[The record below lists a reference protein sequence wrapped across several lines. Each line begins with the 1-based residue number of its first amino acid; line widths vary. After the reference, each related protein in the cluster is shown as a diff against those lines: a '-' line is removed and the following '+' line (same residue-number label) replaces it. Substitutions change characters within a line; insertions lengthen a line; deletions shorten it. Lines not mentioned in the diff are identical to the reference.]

1 MKTLI
6 VMFSFFYISGISSL
20 SIWFFHAIQQTNCFC
35 TFCFFNFRILMMFIN
50 FLKRRRI
57 LVAYTESL
65 LTKRYNRVYIVFG
78 RTSIRFEWAF
88 YCLLGSQFRGFVI
101 LGGICRKLGWNS
113 NFGIRY
119 KNLNFPKYTDK
130 GF

>member
-1 MKTLI
+1 
-6 VMFSFFYISGISSL
+6 MFV
-20 SIWFFHAIQQTNCFC
+20 
-35 TFCFFNFRILMMFIN
+35 N

-65 LTKRYNRVYIVFG
+65 LTKRYNRVSIVFG

-88 YCLLGSQFRGFVI
+88 CCLLGSQFRGFII

-113 NFGIRY
+113 NFGIRD
-119 KNLNFPKYTDK
+119 KNLNLPKYTDK
-130 GF
+130 CF